1 MQKWH
6 ISDTW
11 NLYFPIQS
19 QFRVNNRWCSSLFL
33 FLFPQTFVFFSVML
47 NCIRGKL
54 NFLFW
59 EFLGYKISLFPISPL
74 PWNLT
79 PSKVTTNI
87 KSLHHSLF
95 CQTFQL
101 SKQNTSKSVQG
112 PRKYFATI
120 HVCSNIESTPLYCRQ
135 LLQFRSR
142 WLLGGL
148 MWCSRVILHDINI
161 IWHITW

>member
-101 SKQNTSKSVQG
+101 SKQNTC
-112 PRKYFATI
+112 P
-120 HVCSNIESTPLYCRQ
+120 
-135 LLQFRSR
+135 
-142 WLLGGL
+142 
-148 MWCSRVILHDINI
+148 CSREIFCYHPCVFQYRIHTFILQA
-161 IWHITW
+161 ITSI